1 MKQKRLFSLIA
12 VLALTVMVSWSA
24 LAAPPKGGKTLM
36 YRSLSDFV
44 LMYPTASEPEDG
56 KKLAESF
63 ARTIEKKF
71 GVKLEVVSDSLRHPQ
86 PQILVGAT
94 DRGLSQKFYE
104 APHTLYDYAV
114 HNDGRNI
121 ALCGGGSWAL
131 EKSFR
136 LLVAALASPA
146 GVGREFTPSGSIKGE
161 YLFPRADSC
170 NLRLLS
176 QNVWR
181 YDGDTIPKWW
191 RIRRKDC
198 RNAVRAVGYVDV
210 VSAYRPDVIALQEY
224 SPKMK
229 ALLEPE
235 LTKMGYV
242 KAVNDSLQHN
252 FTPIY
257 YLADKFDVVRTDV
270 ETLLPPEFNTG
281 MNTVVSAVLRFKK
294 NKRMVVVVN
303 TQLWSHF
310 DKEKKGS
317 NIAKV
322 NQVKQIVTLADSLK
336 RGFDVPYIVAGDM
349 SSTLKMLPMQEMMK
363 AAYVPALL
371 KSPSKD
377 FRSGYHDCSVKNGY
391 SRNQR
396 FKDDPKGVNA
406 IDHIFVGN
414 IKEADRTI
422 KVQAFGR
429 IMPEFVLPLS
439 PHAPCY
445 ADFWVR

>member
-1 MKQKRLFSLIA
+1 MVGMAMLLSFS
-12 VLALTVMVSWSA
+12 TF
-24 LAAPPKGGKTLM
+24 AAPKGKTLL
-36 YRSLSDFV
+36 YRSLSDFI
-44 LMYPTASEPEDG
+44 LMYPTASGPEEG
-56 KKLAESF
+56 KQLAESF

-71 GVKLEVVSDSLRHPQ
+71 GVTLTVVSDSLRHSQ
-86 PQILVGAT
+86 PAIMVGPT
-94 DRGLSQKFYE
+94 DRGLSQKFYDS
-104 APHTLYDYAV
+104 PHTQYDYAV
-114 HNDGRNI
+114 RTDGRSI
-121 ALCGGGSWAL
+121 ALCGGGAWAL

-136 LLVAALASPA
+136 LLLAALDSPA
-146 GVGREFTPSGSIKGE
+146 GVGRDFSASGSIKGE

-198 RNAVRAVGYVDV
+198 RNAVRATAYADV
-210 VSAYRPDVIALQEY
+210 VTAYRPDVIALQEY

-229 ALLEPE
+229 ALLEPL
-235 LTKMGYV
+235 LTAQGYV
-242 KAVNDSLQHN
+242 KAFNDSLQHN

-281 MNTVVSAVLRFKK
+281 MNTITSAVLRFKK
-294 NKRMVVVVN
+294 NKRMVVIMN
-303 TQLWSHF
+303 TQLWSRF

-317 NIAKV
+317 NFAKV
-322 NQVKQIVTLADSLK
+322 DQVKQLVTLADSLR
-336 RGFDVPYIVAGDM
+336 RGFDVPYLVTGDM
-349 SSTLKMLPMQEMMK
+349 SSTLSMYPMKQLMI
-363 AAYVPALL
+363 AAYVPAVW
-371 KSPSKD
+371 KASSKD
-377 FRSGYHDCSVKNGY
+377 FRSGYHDCSPLNGY

-396 FKDDPKGVNA
+396 FKDAPRGMNA
-406 IDHIFVGN
+406 LSHIFVGN
-414 IKEADRTI
+414 IKEADRTL

-439 PHAPCY
+439 PFAPCY

>member
-1 MKQKRLFSLIA
+1 MKTKQIFYRIS
-12 VLALTVMVSWSA
+12 VLLLTVTISLSVA
-24 LAAPPKGGKTLM
+24 AAPKGRTLLN
-36 YRSLSDFV
+36 RSLSDFL

-56 KKLAESF
+56 KMMAESF

-71 GVKLEVVSDSLRHPQ
+71 GVTLEVVSDSLRHSKPE
-86 PQILVGAT
+86 IMVGAT

-114 HNDGRNI
+114 HTDGRNI
-121 ALCGGGSWAL
+121 ALCGGGVWAL

-136 LLVAALASPA
+136 LFIAALESPA
-146 GVGREFTPSGSIKGE
+146 GVNRDFAPSGSIKGE

-176 QNVWR
+176 QSVWR

-198 RNAVRAVGYVDV
+198 RNPVRAAGYLDV
-210 VSAYRPDVIALQEY
+210 VTAYRPDVIALQEY

-229 ALLEPE
+229 ELLEPA
-235 LTKMGYV
+235 LTAQGYV
-242 KAVNDSLQHN
+242 KAFNDSLQHN

-257 YLADKFDVVRTDV
+257 YLADKFDVVRADV
-270 ETLLPPEFNTG
+270 ESLLPKEFNTG
-281 MNTVVSAVLRFKK
+281 MNTVTSAVLRFKK
-294 NKRMVVVVN
+294 NKRMVVIMN
-303 TQLWSHF
+303 TQLWSRF

-317 NIAKV
+317 NFAKV
-322 NQVKQIVTLADSLK
+322 DQAKQLITIADSLR

-349 SSTLKMLPMQEMMK
+349 SSTLSMLPMKELMK
-363 AAYVPALL
+363 AAYVPAVW
-371 KSPSKD
+371 KAASKD
-377 FRSGYHDCSVKNGY
+377 YRSGYHDCSLLNGY

-396 FKDDPKGVNA
+396 FKDAPRGMNA
-406 IDHIFVGN
+406 VDHIFVGN
-414 IKEADRTI
+414 IKEADRTL

-439 PHAPCY
+439 AHAPYY
-445 ADFWVR
+445 ADFWVK